1 LRPGGQAPVRRL
13 SALPRHE
20 PSFAGCTREAA
31 RVRWLASPGTLRPGG
46 RRSPSG
52 RAGLASRPPIASRR
66 ICPPTFGLSEAVG
79 AVLEEERGELV
90 SGGRARRSR
99 ASAPSP
105 RARCEFSERLQRR
118 PPLTG
123 FDAADVR
130 IGDARLAEVPLR
142 EAELSPPLPDAVTD
156 RAWAR
161 RAPGQNGREL
171 TLLLLLFACGV
182 SRKPGCC
189 CRFVECQSLA

>member
-1 LRPGGQAPVRRL
+1 VASRQP
-13 SALPRHE
+13 SPRAE
-20 PSFAGCTREAA
+20 DVCAAGSYELLA
-31 RVRWLASPGTLRPGG
+31 RVSSEHFACQV
-46 RRSPSG
+46 RRSPRKRPAAVLEDECGELVGGVG
-52 RAGLASRPPIASRR
+52 RAGLEPVRR
-66 ICPPTFGLSEAVG
+66 R
-79 AVLEEERGELV
+79 LEL
-90 SGGRARRSR
+90 RRQF
-99 ASAPSP
+99 PK
-105 RARCEFSERLQRR
+105 RLQRR

-123 FDAADVR
+123 FDAADLR